1 MSLHAS
7 AMQNSVLTS
16 FIGAL
21 QGSVSVLLTIGYGM
35 IAGQFKLIKDSS
47 AKDISRLCVKLL
59 QPALLIINV
68 GSEVHPETLP
78 RYFPIIGEYLSRIGL
93 GKRLT
98 RPPPSLVC
106 RVQPGLN
113 SDRRRGAP
121 MVQDA
126 QLRCPSLRV

>member
-35 IAGQFKLIKDSS
+35 IAGHFKLIKDSS

-59 QPALLIINV
+59 QPALLIFNV

-78 RYFPIIGEYLSRIGL
+78 RYFPIIGESWSRIGL
-93 GKRLT
+93 GKALM
-98 RPPPSLVC
+98 RPY
-106 RVQPGLN
+106 
-113 SDRRRGAP
+113 
-121 MVQDA
+121 
-126 QLRCPSLRV
+126 

>member
-35 IAGQFKLIKDSS
+35 IAGHFKLIKDSS

-78 RYFPIIGEYLSRIGL
+78 RYFPIIGESWSRIGL
-93 GKRLT
+93 GKALT
-98 RPPPSLVC
+98 RPRSLVC
-106 RVQPGLN
+106 RVQSGLN
-113 SDRRRGAP
+113 SHRCRGAE

-126 QLRCPSLRV
+126 QLRCTGLRFQ